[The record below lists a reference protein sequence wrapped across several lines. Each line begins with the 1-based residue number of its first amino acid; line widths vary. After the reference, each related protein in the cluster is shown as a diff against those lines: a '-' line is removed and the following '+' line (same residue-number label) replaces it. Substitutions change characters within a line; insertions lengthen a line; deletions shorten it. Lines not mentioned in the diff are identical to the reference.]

1 MANQIFIMPII
12 GSGSRFNPTRP
23 KYSMPAGSSQV
34 RDGNALVTIVVT
46 SAEYAPTFQ
55 TFGDV
60 FAFPPTAELDQEVT
74 SEFEDDINDFMGD
87 FDFGIPP
94 RGDESSY
101 RVLMRRL
108 AHWFLT
114 AQRMQANG
122 GFNLEAYPLTTRLD
136 SIPFVEF
143 GSFISSLKD
152 LNVNTDL
159 IDQSMTFQEAFYA
172 VCEQFDDR
180 EVAGL
185 EQGVYGGA

>member
-55 TFGDV
+55 AFGDV
-60 FAFPPTAELDQEVT
+60 FAFPPSAELDQEVT
-74 SEFEDDINDFMGD
+74 PQFEEDINDFMVD

-94 RGDESSY
+94 RGDEPSY

-122 GFNLEAYPLTTRLD
+122 GFNLEGYPLNTVLINLP
-136 SIPFVEF
+136 SVEF
-143 GSFISSLKD
+143 QSFIKSLQD
-152 LNVNTDL
+152 LGVDTSL
-159 IDQSMTFQEAFYA
+159 IESEMTLQEAFYS

-185 EQGVYGGA
+185 ERGVYGRA